1 MKLRTIQFNVVCIA
15 AGLLML
21 GSSCVN
27 AKKFAYFNDVADT
40 TMAVMANIPD
50 PIIQKNDLLSISVTS
65 VNPEA
70 TEIFNMPNL
79 PVAPTVSLNNGLQQ
93 AVGYLVHE
101 DGYIKFPML
110 GNIRAAGLGKRE
122 LEGYI
127 SKQLVEKKLLTDPI
141 VNVRFINFRV
151 TVLGEVARP
160 GVINVSGER
169 ISILEAIGQA
179 GDLTI
184 YGKRDNVAL
193 VREDADGHRM
203 VHRFNL
209 NSAALLQSPYFY
221 LKSNDVIYVEPGKVK
236 LASATRG
243 QQLLPSILSA
253 VSIVVVVIS
262 AIIRN

>member
-1 MKLRTIQFNVVCIA
+1 MRLRAVNCILFIIA
-15 AGLLML
+15 IGLQML

-40 TMAVMANIPD
+40 AMAVPANISD
-50 PIIQKNDLLSISVTS
+50 PVIQKNDLLSIAVTS
-65 VNPEA
+65 VSSEA
-70 TEIFNMPNL
+70 TEIFNLPNL
-79 PVAPTVSLNNGLQQ
+79 PVAPTVPLNNSLQQ

-110 GNIRAAGLGKRE
+110 GKIHAAGRGKRE
-122 LEGYI
+122 LEMYI
-127 SKQLVEKKLLTDPI
+127 SKQLVERKLLSDPI
-141 VNVRFINFRV
+141 VNVRFLNFRI

-169 ISILEAIGQA
+169 ISLLEAIGQA

-193 VREDADGHRM
+193 IREEAGARRN
-203 VHRFNL
+203 VHRLNL
-209 NSAALLQSPYFY
+209 NSSALLQSPYFY
-221 LKSNDVIYVEPGKVK
+221 LKSNDVIYVEPGNVK

-253 VSIVVVVIS
+253 VSIVVVVVS

>member
-1 MKLRTIQFNVVCIA
+1 MKIRTVKFIILCFV
-15 AGLLML
+15 AGCQIL
-21 GSSCVN
+21 GTSCVH
-27 AKKFAYFNDVADT
+27 AKKVAYFNDVADT
-40 TMAVMANIPD
+40 AMVVTPNIPD
-50 PIIQKNDLLSISVTS
+50 PIIQKNDLLSIAVTS
-65 VNPEA
+65 VSTEA
-70 TEIFNMPNL
+70 TAIFNMPNL
-79 PVAPTVSLNNGLQQ
+79 PVAPTIPLNNGLQQ

-110 GNIRAAGLGKRE
+110 GNIYAAGLGKRE
-122 LEGYI
+122 LERYI
-127 SKQLVEKKLLTDPI
+127 SRQLVERKLLTDPI
-141 VNVRFINFRV
+141 VNVRFLNFRV

-169 ISILEAIGQA
+169 ISVLEAIGLA

-193 VREDADGHRM
+193 LRDEADGRRV
-203 VHRFNL
+203 VHRLNL
-209 NSAALLQSPYFY
+209 NSSAMLKSPYFY